1 MYIRRTHMIVG
12 GTFALSVLLY
22 VDRICISAAA
32 VQMEND
38 LLLSRQQMGWAM
50 SAFAL
55 GYALFQTPGGWLAD
69 RFGPRRILAAIVVSW
84 SIFTGLT
91 GLVFGFVPL
100 LVTRFLFGAGEAGAF
115 PGMSRA
121 VFSWIPMDNRGLV
134 QGINFSGS
142 RLGAAFALPIIAML
156 IASLGWR
163 NCFLLLMVVGFLWAI
178 GWYWFFRDDP
188 AEHPTIASWERDEIL
203 ATRQIPSKQD
213 HATDQGLANAMLRS
227 RNMWLI
233 SLQYFCSNF
242 TFFFCL
248 TWLFPHLKE
257 TYSLSTL
264 EAGLYSSAPLICGAM
279 GNWLSGWLVDR
290 IYRNGSWTWSR
301 RGPAILGF
309 ACAAIG
315 LVCGVWANSPWS
327 SILFF
332 SLAIFGAD
340 MTLAPSWSFCIDI
353 GKRNS
358 GVVSGTM
365 NMAGNVGSFI
375 TALAFPYLAAWTG
388 SNVPFFFLA
397 AGLSVIAI
405 LAWLGVNPHR
415 SLQPVESRTAEKVMC
430 VS

>member
-32 VQMEND
+32 VQMESD

-69 RFGPRRILAAIVVSW
+69 RFGPRNTLAAIVFLW

-91 GLVFGFVPL
+91 GLVFGFIPL

-121 VFSWIPMDNRGLV
+121 VFSWIPMGNRGLV

-142 RLGAAFALPIIAML
+142 RLGAAFALPVIAIM

-163 NCFLLLMVVGFLWAI
+163 TCFLLLMVIGFVWAVI
-178 GWYWFFRDDP
+178 WYWYFRDDP
-188 AEHPTIASWERDEIL
+188 TEHPTIADWERDEIL
-203 ATRQIPSKQD
+203 ATRQVPARQD
-213 HATDQGLANAMLRS
+213 HDADKGIASAMLRS

-257 TYSLSTL
+257 TYSLSTF
-264 EAGLYSSAPLICGAM
+264 EAGLYSAAPLICGAI
-279 GNWLSGWLVDR
+279 GNWTSGWLVDR
-290 IYRNGSWTWSR
+290 IYKNSNWTWSR
-301 RGPAILGF
+301 RGPAIIGF
-309 ACAAIG
+309 ACAAVG
-315 LVCGVWANSPWS
+315 LVCGVWANTPLS
-327 SILFF
+327 SIVFF

-340 MTLAPSWSFCIDI
+340 MTLAPSWSLCIDI

-397 AGLSVIAI
+397 AGLNGIAI
-405 LAWLGVNPHR
+405 LAWLGVNPHI
-415 SLQPVESRTAEKVMC
+415 SLQPVESRKTEKVVC
-430 VS
+430 AS

>member
-1 MYIRRTHMIVG
+1 MYIRRTHLIVG

-32 VQMEND
+32 GQIAEE
-38 LLLSRQQMGWAM
+38 LPLTTPELGWIM

-55 GYALFQTPGGWLAD
+55 GYALFQAPGGWIAD
-69 RFGPRRILAAIVVSW
+69 RLGPRRVLTAIVVFW

-91 GLVFGFVPL
+91 GLVFGFIPL
-100 LVTRFLFGAGEAGAF
+100 LITRFLFGAGEAGAF

-121 VFSWIPMDNRGLV
+121 MFSWIPMKNRGIV

-142 RLGAAFALPIIAML
+142 RLGAAFALPVIALL
-156 IASLGWR
+156 IASFGWR
-163 NCFLLLMVVGFLWAI
+163 NCFLALMVVGFIWAAV
-178 GWYWFFRDDP
+178 WYWMFRDDP
-188 AEHPTIASWERDEIL
+188 TEHPTIEPWERDEIL
-203 ATRQIPSKQD
+203 TTRQEPAQID
-213 HATDQGLANAMLRS
+213 HDADQGLTSAMLKS

-248 TWLFPHLKE
+248 TWLFPHMKS
-257 TYSLSTL
+257 TYELSIT
-264 EAGLYSSAPLICGAM
+264 EAGLYSAAPLICGAI
-279 GNWLSGWLVDR
+279 GNWTSGWLVDR
-290 IYRNGSWTWSR
+290 IYQNGNWTWSR
-301 RGPAILGF
+301 RGPAMLGF
-309 ACAAIG
+309 ACAAVG
-315 LVCGVWANSPWS
+315 LLGGVWANSALS

-353 GKRNS
+353 GKRHA

-365 NMAGNVGSFI
+365 NMAGNIGSFI

-388 SNVPFFFLA
+388 SNIPFFFLA
-397 AGLSVIAI
+397 AALNLLAI
-405 LAWLGVNPHR
+405 FAWLGVNPHR
-415 SLQPVESRTAEKVMC
+415 ALQPVQAKEAEKVVC